1 MDEPSLLAPPSED
14 ATDAAAAAAL
24 RVVNDVTGFDGCL
37 LDFLRTVVD
46 GRLKATTKADV
57 VVVVVVVAE
66 KAHHHKH
73 KRSDDEIVIAFMVY
87 VVR

>member
-1 MDEPSLLAPPSED
+1 MDEPSLLAPPSEED
-14 ATDAAAAAAL
+14 ATDAASAAAL
-24 RVVNDVTGFDGCL
+24 RVVNDVTGFDGE
-37 LDFLRTVVD
+37 DLRT
-46 GRLKATTKADV
+46 GRLKATTKAD

>member
-1 MDEPSLLAPPSED
+1 MDEPSLLAPPSEED
-14 ATDAAAAAAL
+14 ATDAAAAL
-24 RVVNDVTGFDGCL
+24 RVVNDVTGFDGGCL
-37 LDFLRTVVD
+37 LDLRTALD
-46 GRLKATTKADV
+46 GRLNATTKAD
-57 VVVVVVVAE
+57 VVVVVVAE